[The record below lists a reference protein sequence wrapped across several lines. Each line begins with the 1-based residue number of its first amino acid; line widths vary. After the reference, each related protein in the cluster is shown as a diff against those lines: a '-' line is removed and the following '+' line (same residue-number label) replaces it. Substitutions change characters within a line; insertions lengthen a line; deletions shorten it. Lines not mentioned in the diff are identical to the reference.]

1 MKNAVPAGLFPL
13 VSVALLTTAGTLDA
27 VAAGFVKNADVGGY
41 RVIVEGGGVEQRKE
55 IQYDA
60 DGNIIY
66 DSRGINL
73 QQLNKGTIDNS
84 LLGGGLEL
92 NLDPTGETGSDD
104 VFPQTEPKAPEKT
117 PKQAETPK
125 SENTPAEGKATEAAP
140 KKRRFKS
147 PWTVSPEAIAR
158 AQKILAERK
167 AAEARSRADGKK
179 RPDAPRESAEDAAE
193 SDGSISVDP
202 RNSLVTQP
210 MTKDGRKMP
219 FYITGSNGDVGEV
232 DPTAGLKDFMRIN
245 ENYGNSLDRESY
257 DLERNEG
264 YSNIISM
271 KEWHSK
277 FSSLGAKRSQRYEDT
292 AERFSERFDS
302 PETLERKILDN
313 SLMWTRSRESQIT
326 VNESLARRLAEK
338 YTTGSKSGNYDVRLP
353 APGERTGL
361 SMQDINRYQF
371 RRSHSTEAGLP
382 VVQPA
387 GGLKKLPK

>member
-1 MKNAVPAGLFPL
+1 MKTAVPAAFFPL
-13 VSVALLTTAGTLDA
+13 SVVALLTAGTLGA
-27 VAAGFVKNADVGGY
+27 AAAGFVKNADVGGY

-60 DGNIIY
+60 DGNVIY

-73 QQLNKGTIDNS
+73 DHLNKGTIDNS

-92 NLDPTGETGSDD
+92 NLDPTAEIIEETPAPVDP
-104 VFPQTEPKAPEKT
+104 VPAKQTEVKHEEKSTQEKPTGT
-117 PKQAETPK
+117 PKK
-125 SENTPAEGKATEAAP
+125 
-140 KKRRFKS
+140 RFKS

-158 AQKILAERK
+158 AEKILAERRAREK
-167 AAEARSRADGKK
+167 AEAQKNAREQAADDERGNA
-179 RPDAPRESAEDAAE
+179 DASV
-193 SDGSISVDP
+193 SVDP
-202 RNSLVTQP
+202 RNSLVQQP

-219 FYITGSNGDVGEV
+219 FYLTGSRGGDEGEV
-232 DPTAGLKDFMRIN
+232 DPSAGLKDFMRIN

-271 KEWHSK
+271 TEWHSK
-277 FSSLGAKRSQRYEDT
+277 FSSLGAKRTQRYEST
-292 AERFSERFDS
+292 AERFTGKIDS
-302 PETLERKILDN
+302 PEMLERKILDN
-313 SLMWTRSRESQIT
+313 SLMWTRSKESQIT
-326 VNESLARRLAEK
+326 VNESLARRLTEK
-338 YTTGSKSGNYDVRLP
+338 YTTGSKSGKYDIRLP

-387 GGLKKLPK
+387 GGLKNLPK

>member
-1 MKNAVPAGLFPL
+1 MKTAAPAVFLPL
-13 VSVALLTTAGTLDA
+13 VSVALLTAAGTLDA

-41 RVIVEGGGVEQRKE
+41 RVIVEGGGVEARKE

-60 DGNIIY
+60 DGNVIY

-73 QQLNKGTIDNS
+73 QNLNKGTIDNS

-92 NLDPTGETGSDD
+92 NLDPTGETDD
-104 VFPQTEPKAPEKT
+104 LPFQQTENEAKADASEK
-117 PKQAETPK
+117 KQTTESAD
-125 SENTPAEGKATEAAP
+125 TPAETETKPAP
-140 KKRRFKS
+140 QKRRFKS
-147 PWTVSPEAIAR
+147 PWTVSPEVIAR

-167 AAEARSRADGKK
+167 AAEARSRANEKK
-179 RPDAPRESAEDAAE
+179 RSETSRDDDDED

-202 RNSLVTQP
+202 RNSLVSQP

-219 FYITGSNGDVGEV
+219 FYLTGKNYDEGEV
-232 DPTAGLKDFMRIN
+232 DPSAGLKDFMRIN

-277 FSSLGAKRSQRYEDT
+277 FSSLGAKRSQRYEGT

-371 RRSHSTEAGLP
+371 RRSHSTESGLP

-387 GGLKKLPK
+387 GGLKNISR